1 MNLKT
6 NKNMKERK
14 QNALKRERNN
24 QKSKKKKERKNE
36 TIN

>member
-36 TIN
+36 TIK